1 MRWGKGLGLRVG
13 KRGRVGEGGRVKCDK
28 RVKELRVGEGIRVG
42 KRGRVKIGKRGRNK
56 DDSRLKGGSVKG
68 GKRRGKG

>member
-1 MRWGKGLGLRVG
+1 
-13 KRGRVGEGGRVKCDK
+13 VGEGGRVKGDK